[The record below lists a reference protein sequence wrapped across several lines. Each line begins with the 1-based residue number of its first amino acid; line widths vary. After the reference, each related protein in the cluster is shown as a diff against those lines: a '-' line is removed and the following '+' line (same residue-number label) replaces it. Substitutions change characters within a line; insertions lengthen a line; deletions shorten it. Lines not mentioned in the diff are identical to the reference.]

1 MARKIMLGN
10 EAFARGAWEAG
21 VRVASSYPG
30 TPSTEVTETL
40 SKCGDEI
47 HVEWAP
53 NEKVGVEVAFGASV
67 GGARALS
74 CMKHVGLNV
83 AADPFFT
90 AAYNGVNGGF
100 VVLVADD
107 NGCHSSQN
115 EQDSR
120 YHGRAAGVPVLE
132 PADPQECKDFMK
144 LAYDMSEKYDTL
156 ILMKSNTRIS
166 HSRGIVE
173 EEDRIEREVIPYE
186 KNFQKYVSMPA
197 MARRLHV
204 EQEKRLNRIA
214 EDASQLMAGGQ
225 PLNRVEMNDPE
236 IGIVTSGICYQY
248 VKEALPEASV
258 FKMGLIN
265 PMPLKD
271 IADFASKVKKLYVI
285 EEGNPFF
292 EEQIRAA
299 GIAVHGGKEL
309 FTIQGEYSV
318 NMIRKAMG
326 RPVPETALKDEVAPA
341 PGRPPLLCAGCP
353 HKGLFYVLSKLKTTV
368 MGDIGCYTLAALAP
382 TNAIDTCLCMGGSIG
397 MEHGFEKATGDSK
410 NLVAV
415 LGDSTFLHSGI
426 TGLLN
431 MVYNEAK
438 GTVIILDNRITGM
451 TGHQQ
456 NPGSGRNAKGEI
468 APAVNFEELV
478 KALGVKNVTVIDPF
492 EVKDLEAVIKRETD
506 RDELSV
512 IITRRPCVMITKQE
526 GTPNVI
532 TDNCK
537 NCRQCMKVGC
547 PAIEMKD
554 GRPYIV
560 TTSCVGCG
568 LCTRVCPFDAIKSL
582 KEGR

>member
-236 IGIVTSGICYQY
+236 IVIVTSGICYQY

-326 RPVPETALKDEVAPA
+326 KPIPETALKEEVAPA

-456 NPGSGRNAKGEI
+456 NPGSGKNAKGEM

>member
-299 GIAVHGGKEL
+299 GIAVHGGKAL

-326 RPVPETALKDEVAPA
+326 KPIPETALKDEVAPA

-456 NPGSGRNAKGEI
+456 NPGSGKNAKGEM